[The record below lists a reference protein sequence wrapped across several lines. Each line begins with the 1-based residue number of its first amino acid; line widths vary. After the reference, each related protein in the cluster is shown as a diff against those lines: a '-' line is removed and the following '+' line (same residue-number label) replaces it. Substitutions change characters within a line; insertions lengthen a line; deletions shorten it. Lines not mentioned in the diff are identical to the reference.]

1 MSEESRTGEKALFF
15 TLGAFIGATIALL
28 LALRSGEETRK
39 IIASKAR
46 EVAVAMQAVVLW
58 GIHRSIRAIA
68 ERIESLSASVEQ
80 RIGPLSERTQ
90 ELLVSVRSAAEH
102 FQALQ
107 KDFAATSQII
117 HRRVVDLDKFL
128 AEVTDSGRLQVARVQ
143 DLVETA
149 SATMEDTV
157 SMVQRGLIAPLAE
170 FSALLRGIRTGFNF
184 FFRGR
189 ASQQAHQDEEMF
201 I

>member
-1 MSEESRTGEKALFF
+1 MTTETALV
-15 TLGAFIGATIALL
+15 TLTVI
-28 LALRSGEETRK
+28 
-39 IIASKAR
+39 
-46 EVAVAMQAVVLW
+46 VAVAIAMQAVVLW

-170 FSALLRGIRTGFNF
+170 FSALLRGIRVGFNF